1 MTESDAEGSELARA
15 HVWVTGRVQNV
26 GFRAFVE
33 YNAQMIGVTGWVRN
47 VSYDT
52 VEAVAEGTQAQIDE
66 FVLMMKMGPRAAR
79 VDECRVD
86 VETPAGEF
94 QDFQMRYSR

>member
-1 MTESDAEGSELARA
+1 MAENAPEPSDPARA
-15 HVWVTGRVQNV
+15 HIWVTGRVQGV

-33 YNAQMIGVTGWVRN
+33 YSAQVIGVSGWVRN
-47 VSYDT
+47 VGYDT
-52 VEAVAEGTQAQIDE
+52 VEAVAEGTQAQVDR
-66 FVLMMKMGPRAAR
+66 FVQMMKTGPRAAR

-94 QDFQMRYSR
+94 QDFQVRFSR